1 MRVKGGGGVV
11 AHEAW
16 FLTVIKSTGVH
27 PLNIYKDNQSRS
39 QRGLHKSELAHPR
52 VAESMGK
59 GVQPLNV
66 SAGPS
71 QE

>member
-1 MRVKGGGGVV
+1 MV
-11 AHEAW
+11 ANEAW
-16 FLTVIKSTGVH
+16 FLTVFKSTGVH
-27 PLNIYKDNQSRS
+27 PLNICKGPWRAWEEGNV
-39 QRGLHKSELAHPR
+39 HPR

-59 GVQPLNV
+59 GVQPLTV